1 MTLRTIDKR
10 SNITREVFKND
21 YLTPQLPIV
30 FTDLASQ
37 WFATEKWTFDYF
49 KQEYGKMEIPVYDN
63 DFHKPGKG
71 YMKPTSKMPFA
82 AYLSLIQKEPTQLRM
97 FLFNIFQHAPELL
110 KDVKIPTIMDGF
122 VKEYPF
128 MFFGGEGSFT
138 PMHYDID
145 CSSVFLTQFQSR
157 KRVVLFAPDQSP
169 YLYQY
174 PFTVQSPVNV
184 LKPNYDKFP
193 AFKKAVGYETIL
205 GHGETLFIPST
216 YWHFIEY
223 IEGGYSLSLRAND
236 SWRTQLKGLWNL
248 SNHFVIDK
256 GMNAL
261 CGIKWKMWK
270 EDYAQRKALD
280 LLATMTP
287 SV

>member
-10 SNITREVFKND
+10 SNITREVFKNE
-21 YLTPQLPIV
+21 YLIPQLPIV

-37 WFATEKWTFDYF
+37 WPATEKWTFDYL
-49 KQEYGKMEIPVYDN
+49 KQEYGQMEVPVYDN

-71 YMKPTSKMPFA
+71 YMKPTLKMPFA

-110 KDVKIPTIMDGF
+110 KDVKTPTIMDGF

-145 CSSVFLTQFQSR
+145 CSSVFLTQFHSR
-157 KRVVLFAPDQSP
+157 KRVILFAPDQSP

-184 LKPNYDKFP
+184 LKPDYDKFP
-193 AFKKAVGYETIL
+193 AFKNAVGYEIIL

-223 IEGGYSLSLRAND
+223 VEGGYSLSLRAND
-236 SWRTQLKGLWNL
+236 SWKTQLKGLWNL

-261 CGIKWKMWK
+261 WGMKWKIWK

-280 LLATMTP
+280 LLTAVTP